1 LPRALQLRQ
10 KEETLK
16 NRSFGILTGAFL
28 AASQMAVGG
37 AAYADQFPTQYS
49 GPTEPA
55 KAPEK
60 LKVTAITCLSI
71 LHGCVSP
78 AEGLQHAGRE
88 LGWDVTIV
96 DGGGNP
102 SKQNSAILDA
112 VSSGSKVIALVAV
125 DPSAVQLGLK
135 AAKDAGVLVVSGSNG
150 IDTPNPVVKPAA
162 NALWVAFDVGPNY
175 AALGNAGAEWII
187 KDSGG
192 KANIAVFSDKE
203 FPSVLA
209 FEAGL
214 LEGLKKCTSCVV
226 SPQQYFTGNQVGATL
241 AQMTVGYLRSHPDTT
256 YLFSPYDP
264 AAGAQVPAIVQ
275 AGMRDKI
282 KLVGVLGDQQNLDF
296 IRKGTVQ
303 VADAAYENE
312 YMGWAMA
319 DQIIRTLNK
328 QPLFDP
334 HGENLPFT
342 VLDKTN
348 LPSPGSDWVANF
360 DYKSKF
366 LSLWKGK

>member
-1 LPRALQLRQ
+1 MMWKAMVA
-10 KEETLK
+10 
-16 NRSFGILTGAFL
+16 GVVL
-28 AASQMAVGG
+28 AAAMGTGSAL
-37 AAYADQFPTQYS
+37 ADQVPTQYS

-78 AEGLQHAGRE
+78 TIGLQNAGKE
-88 LGWDVTIV
+88 LGWDVTVV

-102 SKQNSAILDA
+102 RQQNSAILDA
-112 VSSGSKVIALVAV
+112 VSAGANVVVLVAV
-125 DPSAVQLGLK
+125 DPAAVQLGLK
-135 AAKDAGVLVVSGSNG
+135 AAKDANVLVVSGSNG
-150 IDTPNPVVKPAA
+150 IDTPNPVVKPAEG
-162 NALWVAFDVGPNY
+162 ALGVAFDVGPNY
-175 AALGNAGAEWII
+175 AALGNAAAEWII
-187 KDSGG
+187 KDSDG
-192 KANIAVFSDKE
+192 KANIAIFSDKE

-214 LEGLKKCTSCVV
+214 LDGLKKCTGCVV

-241 AQMTVGYLRSHPDTT
+241 GQMTVGYLRAHPETT
-256 YLFSPYDP
+256 YLFSPFDP
-264 AAGAQVPAIVQ
+264 AAGTQVPAIVQ
-275 AGMRDKI
+275 AGLGDKV

-296 IRKGTVQ
+296 VRKGMVQ
-303 VADAAYENE
+303 VADAAYDNE

-328 QPLFDP
+328 QPLFEP
-334 HGENLPFT
+334 RGENLPFT

-348 LPSPGSDWVANF
+348 LPAEGSDWVANF

-366 LSLWKGK
+366 LELWKGK

>member
-1 LPRALQLRQ
+1 MSRLSNIGFAGVALALMLSAGPAQATQ
-10 KEETLK
+10 VP
-16 NRSFGILTGAFL
+16 A
-28 AASQMAVGG
+28 
-37 AAYADQFPTQYS
+37 QFS

-55 KAPEK
+55 KAPDK

-78 AEGLQHAGRE
+78 TVGLQHAGKE
-88 LGWDVTIV
+88 LGWDVSVV

-112 VSSGSKVIALVAV
+112 VSAGSKVIVLVAV

-135 AAKDAGVLVVSGSNG
+135 AAKDANVLVVSGSNG
-150 IDTPNPVVKPAA
+150 IDTPNPVMKPAE

-175 AALGNAGAEWII
+175 AALGNAAAEWII
-187 KDSGG
+187 KDSNG
-192 KANIAVFSDKE
+192 KGNIAVFSDKE

-214 LEGLKKCTSCVV
+214 LEGLKKCGSCLI

-241 AQMTVGYLRSHPDTT
+241 AQMTTGYLRAHPETT
-256 YLFSPYDP
+256 YLFTPYDP

-275 AGMRDKI
+275 AGLGNNI
-282 KLVGVLGDQQNLDF
+282 KVVSVLGDQQNLDF

-303 VADAAYENE
+303 AADAAYDNE
-312 YMGWAMA
+312 YMGWALA

-328 QPLFDP
+328 QPLFEP
-334 HGENLPFT
+334 RGENLPFT

-348 LPSPGSDWVANF
+348 LPVPGADWVADF
-360 DYKSKF
+360 DYKTKF
-366 LSLWKGK
+366 MELWKGK

>member
-1 LPRALQLRQ
+1 MILNKSACLA
-10 KEETLK
+10 
-16 NRSFGILTGAFL
+16 GIAIAFL
-28 AASQMAVGG
+28 ATSAAS
-37 AAYADQFPTQYS
+37 ADQVPAQYS

-78 AEGLQHAGRE
+78 AEGLQHAGAE
-88 LGWDVTIV
+88 LGWDVTIS

-102 SKQNSAILDA
+102 RQQNSAILDA
-112 VSSGSKVIALVAV
+112 VSAGSNVIALIAV
-125 DPSAVQLGLK
+125 DPAAVQLGLK
-135 AAKDAGVLVVSGSNG
+135 AAKDAGVLVVSGSSG
-150 IDTPNPVVKPAA
+150 IDSPNPIAKPAEGA
-162 NALWVAFDVGPNY
+162 NWVAFDIGPDY
-175 AALGNAGAEWII
+175 ASLGRAAADWII

-192 KANIAVFSDKE
+192 KANLALFSDKE

-209 FEAGL
+209 FEVGL
-214 LEGLKKCTSCVV
+214 LDGLKKCTECVI
-226 SPQQYFTGNQVGATL
+226 SPQQYFTGNQVGSTL
-241 AQMTVGYLRSHPDTT
+241 AQQTVGYLRAHPETT
-256 YLFSPYDP
+256 YVFSPFDP
-264 AAGAQVPAIVQ
+264 AAGAQVPAIAQ
-275 AGMRDKI
+275 AGLADKV
-282 KLVGVLGDQQNLDF
+282 KLVSVLGDQQNLEF
-296 IRKGTVQ
+296 IRKGLVQ

-328 QPLFDP
+328 QPLFEP

-348 LPSPGSDWVANF
+348 LPAPGSDWVANF

-366 LSLWKGK
+366 LALWK

>member
-1 LPRALQLRQ
+1 
-10 KEETLK
+10 LK
-16 NRSFGILTGAFL
+16 NRSLGAL
-28 AASQMAVGG
+28 AGALLVASAMTAAG
-37 AAYADQFPTQYS
+37 AARADQFPAQYS

-55 KAPEK
+55 KAPAK

-78 AEGLQHAGRE
+78 AEGLQDAGKA

-102 SKQNSAILDA
+102 SKQNAAILDA
-112 VSSGSKVIALVAV
+112 VSAGSKVIALIAV

-135 AAKDAGVLVVSGSNG
+135 AAKNAGVLVVSGSNG
-150 IDTPNPVVKPAA
+150 IDTPNPVEKPAA
-162 NALWVAFDVGPNY
+162 NGLWVAFDVGPNY
-175 AALGNAGAEWII
+175 AALGNAAAEWII
-187 KDSGG
+187 KDSKG
-192 KANIAVFSDKE
+192 KANIAIFSDKE

-214 LEGLKKCTSCVV
+214 LEGLKKCPSCIV

-241 AQMTVGYLRSHPDTT
+241 GQMTVGYLRAHPDTD
-256 YLFSPYDP
+256 YVFSPYDP
-264 AAGAQVPAIVQ
+264 AAAAQVPAIVQ
-275 AGMRDKI
+275 AGFRNKV
-282 KLVGVLGDQQNLDF
+282 KLIGVLGDQQNLNF
-296 IRKGTVQ
+296 IRKGVVQ
-303 VADAAYENE
+303 VADAAYDNE

-319 DQIIRTLNK
+319 DQIIRTLDK

-348 LPSPGSDWVANF
+348 LPAPGSDWVANF

-366 LSLWKGK
+366 LALWKGK

>member
-1 LPRALQLRQ
+1 MSVKRKIITTTAVA
-10 KEETLK
+10 
-16 NRSFGILTGAFL
+16 GL
-28 AASQMAVGG
+28 AAAAAFWAG
-37 AAYADQFPTQYS
+37 AAEAAQVPAQYAGPTQ
-49 GPTEPA
+49 PA
-55 KAPEK
+55 KAPDH

-78 AEGLQHAGRE
+78 TVGLQHAGKA
-88 LGWDVTIV
+88 LGWDVTVV

-102 SKQNSAILDA
+102 RQQNSALLDA
-112 VSSGSKVIALVAV
+112 VSAGANVIVLVAV
-125 DPSAVQLGLK
+125 DPAAVQLGLK
-135 AAKDAGVLVVSGSNG
+135 AAKEAGVLVVSGSNG
-150 IDTPNPVVKPAA
+150 IDTPNPVGKPAE
-162 NALWVAFDVGPNY
+162 NGLWVAFDVGPDY
-175 AALGNAGAEWII
+175 AALGNAAAEWIV

-192 KANIAVFSDKE
+192 KGNVAVFSDKE

-214 LEGLKKCTSCVV
+214 LEGLKKCGGCKV

-241 AQMTVGYLRSHPDTT
+241 AQQTVGYLRANPDTQ

-264 AAGAQVPAIVQ
+264 AAGTQVPAIMQ
-275 AGMRDKI
+275 AGMGQQV

-303 VADAAYENE
+303 LADAAYDNE
-312 YMGWAMA
+312 YMGYAIA
-319 DQIIRTLNK
+319 DQVIRLLNK
-328 QPLFDP
+328 QPLFEP
-334 HGENLPFT
+334 RGESLPFT

-348 LPSPGSDWVANF
+348 LPPQGSDWVADF

-366 LSLWKGK
+366 MALWKGK